1 MSSGEALIKKVR
13 TSTQKKFQSFIKCLN
28 GKGHH
33 FEFKLFCGISK
44 NACHHFL
51 KLLKLIQYQPNE
63 KENQREIEM
72 HLTLKNNIT
81 ACLSVEYGLNLDDIC
96 LNTKRYM

>member
-33 FEFKLFCGISK
+33 FEVNNLFDVTPFYG
-44 NACHHFL
+44 
-51 KLLKLIQYQPNE
+51 
-63 KENQREIEM
+63 
-72 HLTLKNNIT
+72 T
-81 ACLSVEYGLNLDDIC
+81 ALQ
-96 LNTKRYM
+96 